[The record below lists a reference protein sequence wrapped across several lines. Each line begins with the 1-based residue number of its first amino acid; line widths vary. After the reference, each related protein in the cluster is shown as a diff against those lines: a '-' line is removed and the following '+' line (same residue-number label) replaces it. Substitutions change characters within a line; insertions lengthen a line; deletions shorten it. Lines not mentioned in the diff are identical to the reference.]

1 MSVLPDLEGRWA
13 LIVHGGAKKIEPD
26 KAQAN
31 REGVLAAVE
40 AGRAVLVAGGSAVDA
55 VEASIRVLEDLPV
68 FNAGRGSV
76 LNAAGTVEMCSGI
89 MDGTDRS
96 VGSVSV
102 IRNVRHPIEVAR
114 RLLPEHEVLLAGE
127 GAQVFAREQGLE
139 VATEEQLKAEE
150 PYGSEQAH
158 DTVGAVAVD
167 AAGRVAAG
175 TSTGGLDGT
184 RLGRVGDSPLPGCG
198 FLADNRIGGVALS
211 GDGETITRL
220 TVASEIVRRFQLGEE
235 PDAAIAA
242 AVGKLPEVG
251 GEGADAGA
259 IAVTRDRRIAWHHNS
274 PDFAVAWIDS
284 NMNQPQAV
292 LRKQEEPQPRD

>member
-1 MSVLPDLEGRWA
+1 MSDLEGRWA
-13 LIVHGGAKKIEPD
+13 LIVHGGAKEIEPD
-26 KAQAN
+26 KEQAN
-31 REGVLAAVE
+31 REGVIQAAE
-40 AGRAVLVAGGSAVDA
+40 AGRSVLAGGGSALDA

-68 FNAGRGSV
+68 FNAGAGSV
-76 LNAAGTVEMCSGI
+76 LNTAGTVEMCSGI

-114 RLLPEHEVLLAGE
+114 RLLPEREVLLAGD

-139 VATEEQLKAEE
+139 AATEEQLKAEE
-150 PYGSEQAH
+150 PYGSEQEH

-167 AAGRVAAG
+167 AEGRIAAG
-175 TSTGGLDGT
+175 TSTGGLEGT

-198 FLADNRIGGVALS
+198 FLADDRIGGVALS

-220 TVASEIVRRFQLGEE
+220 TVASEIVRRFRSGEE
-235 PDAAIAA
+235 PDAAIAG
-242 AVGKLPEVG
+242 AVGELPEVG

-259 IAVTRDRRIAWHHNS
+259 IAVTRDRRVAWHHNS
-274 PDFAVAWIDS
+274 PHFAVAWIDS
-284 NMNQPQAV
+284 SMNEPQAR
-292 LRKQEEPQPRD
+292 LRKQEEPQRRG